1 MAIYH
6 LSVQMISR
14 GKGRSC
20 VAAAAYRAGDR
31 LQDVRQGLTHDY
43 TRRRDVRET
52 WIQAPEEASAWVT
65 GRQALWTAVD
75 AGEKRKDAQTA
86 REVEVALPRELTPD
100 QQRETVREFVD
111 AAFVERGMVADV
123 AIHEGHHPAEPNPH
137 AHILLTTRTLTPD
150 GFGPKNRDWNAKELL
165 GAWRTQWEIECNQA
179 LEEAGKDAR
188 VDARSLADQGI
199 DRLPTVH
206 EGVAVRQ
213 IERRGR
219 TTERGDWNRTAAAER
234 GLVVE
239 LAEVRAEKTAALTL
253 QQTIRERATE
263 RQAAGWT
270 AAQLAAVNRL
280 EEELGRPLDAAYLR
294 QQRDAMAQKQHAARS
309 RLAVIAEAGK
319 RLTTAAAAL
328 TRQDQAR
335 AEETRWETWDG
346 RFRRIFSKASRNAYD
361 RAREAGCRAE
371 ETLRSIVPDLAAWSA
386 VEAERARQL
395 ERERELPALRETV
408 RRQEW
413 ASHPTWAQALAGFE
427 AAEHRAAASARV
439 AGETREQAP
448 YRHLDPSGIEIV
460 YLGGTVAKPST
471 PAKSAVAR
479 TRDDERD
486 RGYSR

>member
-6 LSVQMISR
+6 LSVKLVSR
-14 GKGRSC
+14 GSGRSC

-52 WIQAPEEASAWVT
+52 WIQAPEEAPAWVT
-65 GRQALWTAVD
+65 DRQTLWTAVD
-75 AGEKRKDAQTA
+75 AVEKRKDAQTA

-100 QQRETVREFVD
+100 QQREAVREFVQ
-111 AAFVERGMVADV
+111 AAFVARGMVADV
-123 AIHEGHHPAEPNPH
+123 ALHEGHHPAEPNPH

-165 GAWRTQWEIECNQA
+165 GTWRTQWAIECNQA
-179 LEEAGKDAR
+179 LEEAGKAAR
-188 VDARSLADQGI
+188 VDARSLAAQGI

-213 IERRGR
+213 MERRGIA
-219 TTERGDWNRTAAAER
+219 TERGAGNRAVAAQQQVGIA
-234 GLVVE
+234 
-239 LAEVRAEKTAALTL
+239 LARVRAEKTAALTL
-253 QQTIRERATE
+253 QQTLRERAAE

-270 AAQLAAVNRL
+270 AAQLAAVGRL

-294 QQRDAMAQKQHAARS
+294 RQRDAMAQKQHAARS
-309 RLAVIAEAGK
+309 RLTVITEAGK

-328 TRQDQAR
+328 TQQDQAR

-346 RFRRIFSKASRNAYD
+346 RFRRIFSKAARNAYE
-361 RAREAGCRAE
+361 RAREARRRAE
-371 ETLRSIVPDLAAWSA
+371 DTLRSIAPDLATWSA

-395 ERERELPALRETV
+395 EREREIPALRDTV

-413 ASHPTWAQALAGFE
+413 ASHPTWAQVLAGFE
-427 AAEHRAAASARV
+427 AAEHRAAASARGV
-439 AGETREQAP
+439 GETREQMP
-448 YRHLDPSGIEIV
+448 YRHRDPSGIEIV

-471 PAKSAVAR
+471 PAKLATER

>member
-1 MAIYH
+1 M
-6 LSVQMISR
+6 
-14 GKGRSC
+14 
-20 VAAAAYRAGDR
+20 
-31 LQDVRQGLTHDY
+31 
-43 TRRRDVRET
+43 
-52 WIQAPEEASAWVT
+52 
-65 GRQALWTAVD
+65 
-75 AGEKRKDAQTA
+75 
-86 REVEVALPRELTPD
+86 ALPRELTPD
-100 QQRETVREFVD
+100 QQRETVRGFVD

-123 AIHEGHHPAEPNPH
+123 ALHEGHHPAEPNPH

-179 LEEAGKDAR
+179 LEEAGKAAR

-213 IERRGR
+213 MERRGIA
-219 TTERGDWNRTAAAER
+219 TERGDGNRAVAAQQQVGIA
-234 GLVVE
+234 
-239 LAEVRAEKTAALTL
+239 LARVRAEKTAA
-253 QQTIRERATE
+253 
-263 RQAAGWT
+263 
-270 AAQLAAVNRL
+270 QLAAVGRL
-280 EEELGRPLDAAYLR
+280 EEELGRLLDAAYLR

-309 RLAVIAEAGK
+309 RLTVIAEAGK

-335 AEETRWETWDG
+335 TEETRWETWDG
-346 RFRRIFSKASRNAYD
+346 RFRRIFSKASRNAYE
-361 RAREAGCRAE
+361 RAREARRRAE
-371 ETLRSIVPDLAAWSA
+371 ETLRSIAPDLATWSA

-395 ERERELPALRETV
+395 EREREIPALRETV

-413 ASHPTWAQALAGFE
+413 ASHPTWAQVLAGFE

-439 AGETREQAP
+439 VDETREQAP

-471 PAKSAVAR
+471 PAKPAAAR